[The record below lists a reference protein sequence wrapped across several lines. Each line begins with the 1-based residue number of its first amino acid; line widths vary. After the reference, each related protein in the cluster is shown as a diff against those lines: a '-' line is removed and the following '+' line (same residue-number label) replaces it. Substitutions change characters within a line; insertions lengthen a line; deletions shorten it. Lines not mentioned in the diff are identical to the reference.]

1 MILKTLSTL
10 YYLGMAFLFI
20 GIVMLLTDI
29 YGGLIIYSIG
39 AIPIVSIRI
48 FNRVVC
54 KPDKRRINSILVF
67 SSLFLIATG
76 VAKYYQESYWVVF
89 ILITAVLDF
98 YVSFRKIK

>member
-1 MILKTLSTL
+1 MLYKSLSII
-10 YYLGMAFLFI
+10 YYVGMAFLFI

-29 YGGLIIYSIG
+29 YGGLIVYSIG

-54 KPDKRRINSILVF
+54 KPERERINTILVI
-67 SSLFLIATG
+67 SSLFLIAAG
-76 VAKYYQESYWVVF
+76 VAKFYQESYWIVF

-98 YVSFRKIK
+98 YVSFRRIK